1 MPGSHHPGSN
11 GSPQP
16 STRRD
21 AAGGRGQ
28 PVRFVLG
35 ISGASGAAYALRLL
49 EQLLLAGAEVHLV
62 VSEYGRRL
70 LFDEAGITRL
80 DLASLCPA
88 VNDEGAA
95 RRLVIHPNKDVGAV
109 IASGSSLHEGM
120 VVMPCSSTSLGAMAT
135 GSGSNL
141 LTRAAMVT
149 LKERRPLIVC
159 HRETPLSLIDI
170 ENMRTLTLAGAVLCP
185 TNPGFY
191 LKPQRVEDLV
201 DFMVGK
207 VLDLLKVE
215 HVLETR
221 WLAPPESSG
230 RHPR

>member
-1 MPGSHHPGSN
+1 MSSSQGHHN
-11 GSPQP
+11 GQGLGAQNRP
-16 STRRD
+16 R
-21 AAGGRGQ
+21 
-28 PVRFVLG
+28 RFVLG

-49 EQLLLAGAEVHLV
+49 EQLVLSGAEVHLV
-62 VSEYGRRL
+62 VTDYGRRL
-70 LFDEAGITRL
+70 LFDEAGVTHL
-80 DLASLCPA
+80 EFANLCPTITSA
-88 VNDEGAA
+88 HAA
-95 RRLVIHPNKDVGAV
+95 ERLVIHPNKDVGAV
-109 IASGSSLHEGM
+109 IASGSFLHEGM
-120 VVMPCSSTSLGAMAT
+120 VVVPCSSTSLGAMAT

-170 ENMRTLTLAGAVLCP
+170 ENMRQLTLAGAIVCP

-191 LKPQRVEDLV
+191 LNPRSVEEIV

-215 HVLETR
+215 HALATR
-221 WLAPPESSG
+221 WEHAAAAKPG
-230 RHPR
+230 AAAR

>member
-1 MPGSHHPGSN
+1 MALIAPP
-11 GSPQP
+11 PPFP
-16 STRRD
+16 SIPAAATRPR
-21 AAGGRGQ
+21 
-28 PVRFVLG
+28 RFVLG

-49 EQLLLAGAEVHLV
+49 EQLLLTGAEVHLV
-62 VSEYGRRL
+62 VSDYGRRL
-70 LFDEAGITRL
+70 LFDEAQVTHVEF
-80 DLASLCPA
+80 ASMCPTISDSS
-88 VNDEGAA
+88 VSS
-95 RRLVIHPNKDVGAV
+95 RLVIHPNKDVGAT
-109 IASGSSLHEGM
+109 IASGSFLHDGM
-120 VVMPCSSTSLGAMAT
+120 VVLPCSSTSLGAIAT

-170 ENMRTLTLAGAVLCP
+170 ENMRTLTLAGAIICP

-191 LKPQRVEDLV
+191 LNPRSIEEVV

-215 HVLETR
+215 HNLKTR
-221 WLAPPESSG
+221 WEEVEQNSKAAKQQTS
-230 RHPR
+230 R